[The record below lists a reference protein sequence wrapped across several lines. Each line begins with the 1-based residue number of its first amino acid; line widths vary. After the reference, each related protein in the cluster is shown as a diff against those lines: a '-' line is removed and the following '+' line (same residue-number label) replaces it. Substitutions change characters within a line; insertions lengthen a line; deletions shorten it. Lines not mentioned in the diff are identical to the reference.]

1 MFNDYGNI
9 TSAKKILDN
18 RDYICYNGNTIIEKE
33 RENAERRNEKVTEE
47 VARISEEARG
57 TQLD

>member
-1 MFNDYGNI
+1 MTI
-9 TSAKKILDN
+9 AKKVLDN
-18 RDYICYNGNTIIEKE
+18 RKNICYNGNIIIEKE